1 MPSLS
6 LWAGSGLITA
16 GVATSAAVFAHDI
29 LRWRVTREMPQGAP
43 KRLPPELHALAAIA
57 TGWGVG
63 SLSHWWLGLA
73 AAAAHGALAYGVI
86 RRRIEGG
93 GFS

>member
-6 LWAGSGLITA
+6 LWAGTSLITVGA
-16 GVATSAAVFAHDI
+16 ATSATVFGHDL
-29 LRWRVTREMPQGAP
+29 LRGRVTRETPQGAP
-43 KRLPPELHALAAIA
+43 KRLPPESHALAAIA

-63 SLSHWWLGLA
+63 LLSHWWLGLA

-93 GFS
+93 